1 MVNKCSLKETL
12 PVILNDYN
20 PRMRRFWLLL
30 ILLLLCSLACR
41 AVIDRL
47 APATALPATATT
59 SQVLVTQPSPLPGT
73 PAQPVFPTPT
83 ASTTPMATPKSAATA
98 SPGSFSVRFH
108 PDGPLFVGDQVSLEI
123 IPDEDMDL
131 EGQQVEV
138 RLKDSDMVLGTAG
151 FGLQGIGQRTQAT
164 LLWAWDTA
172 GLQPGTYELVFT
184 LQPLGATWSEKQTL
198 LPAALAPSPQARWET
213 VENDCCTVSFIRGTE
228 TERDLEELLD
238 LLDTQA
244 NEAALLLGTDFETKI
259 PITFLPRVVGH
270 GGFAGREISVS
281 YLDRDYAGGDTGI
294 VLLHEMVHL
303 LDGRFEN
310 QQRLSLLVE
319 GLAVYLSGGHFKP
332 EPLLERSAA
341 LLPPEE
347 GCVPAQDVI
356 SHELQDVSQAPV
368 CGLDRYLPL
377 KGLFDDF
384 YFAQHEIGYLQAGA
398 LVEFMVNTWGWED
411 FELFY
416 RDIQPLQE
424 TDGSERQGETSEV
437 VNQALQKHFNL
448 SLDELERRFLV
459 VLEQEPLQAEWVE
472 DVRLTVEYYDTVRD
486 YQRLFDPSAYFL
498 FAWLP
503 DGQEMRERG
512 IVADYAR
519 RPSAPENVE
528 LETLLVEADSALRQ
542 GDYGRAEELLKR
554 VQAYLILAQ

>member
-1 MVNKCSLKETL
+1 MVIQNPL
-12 PVILNDYN
+12 DYN
-20 PRMRRFWLLL
+20 PSMRRFWL
-30 ILLLLCSLACR
+30 ILLLLLFCSLACR
-41 AVIDRL
+41 AVVDRL
-47 APATALPATATT
+47 SPPAAAPVTATAR
-59 SQVLVTQPSPLPGT
+59 QVAIASPIPITGT
-73 PAQPVFPTPT
+73 PLLQATPT
-83 ASTTPMATPKSAATA
+83 ATLAPDTILPAGEMI

-108 PDGPLFVGDQVSLEI
+108 PDGPLFVGDQVSLEV
-123 IPDEDMDL
+123 IPDGAMDL

-138 RLKDSDMVLGTAG
+138 RLKDSDQVLGTAG
-151 FGLQGIGQRTQAT
+151 FGIYGIGRRTQAT
-164 LLWAWDTA
+164 LLWAWNTA
-172 GLQPGTYELVFT
+172 GLEPGTYELVFT
-184 LQPLGATWSEKQTL
+184 LQPLGAIWSEKQIL
-198 LPAALAPSPQARWET
+198 LPEALAPAPQARWET

-228 TERDLEELLD
+228 SERDLEELLD

-244 NEAALLLGTDFETKI
+244 KEAALLLGTDFETKI

-303 LDGRFEN
+303 LDGRFQN

-319 GLAVYLSGGHFKP
+319 GLAVYLSGGHFKQ
-332 EPLLERSAA
+332 EPLLARSAA

-347 GCVPAQDVI
+347 GCVQAQVVI
-356 SHELQDVSQAPV
+356 SHELQDSFKAPV

-377 KGLFDDF
+377 KELFDDF

-416 RDIQPLQE
+416 RDIQPLRE
-424 TDGSERQGETSEV
+424 PDGSERQGEPSEV
-437 VNQALQKHFNL
+437 VSQALQKHFKL
-448 SLDELERRFLV
+448 SLDELEQRFLA

-486 YQRLFDPSAYFL
+486 YQRVLDPSAYFL

-503 DGQEMRERG
+503 DSQEMRERG
-512 IVADYAR
+512 IIADFVR

-528 LETLLVEADSALRQ
+528 LEILLVEADSALRQ
-542 GDYGRAEELLKR
+542 GDYRQAQESLKR
-554 VQAYLILAQ
+554 VQAYLNLAQ